1 MLVEENGTSMKGEQ
15 VVAEE
20 LNSPGDSEKR
30 VATSAL
36 MGLEYI
42 PKFDVL
48 KKSTDKSNLKWDN
61 IKLTIGD
68 KEILKDISGY
78 SNSGELTA
86 LMGPSGAGK
95 SSLLNVLAGRVLSGG
110 KKKIEGTISVNGTVV
125 RPENYRSKIAYVMQ
139 EDSIYATSTAREAL
153 EFSARLRLPDTID
166 IADRKALIDD
176 LLTSLGLDHVQN
188 TYVGSEFVR
197 GLSGGEKKRVAI
209 GIELVTNPSMLFLD
223 EPTSGLDSY
232 SALQVVKILRSLSQA
247 GCAVLC
253 TIHQPSA
260 EIFNEFDRIMMLT
273 KGSVMYYGDVVAMP
287 QKFEEMDFPIPQRT
301 NPADYVMLLA
311 QTLKPERM
319 PSYSDHLENRAID
332 VESGVGVTGNKNTKK
347 LGVTRTANFWVQAWY
362 LGVREGKNV
371 FRDKGAL
378 IAQIGVTIFLN
389 LLFGLIFRGVA
400 NLQDGVNDGI
410 PPNEAVRIAFGG
422 LTLVFTSAMFG
433 SAQGPLLTFPL
444 ERGVMIREY
453 QTGTY
458 GAFPYLLSKLVV
470 EIPRTLFISL
480 ITMVVVYWLIDFQGN
495 FIYLTFAIWLVSLAS
510 AGLAILLG
518 SVVPNAKMGQEFAPL
533 VLVPQLLFA
542 GVFVPTSQI
551 DPWLRWAQYLCTLK
565 YGMALGSIVEFGD
578 CDPAF
583 ENACENILEDNETDA
598 DQKGLYVG
606 VLFALF
612 IGFRLVSVL
621 ALTRRAKY
629 FAT

>member
-1 MLVEENGTSMKGEQ
+1 M
-15 VVAEE
+15 
-20 LNSPGDSEKR
+20 
-30 VATSAL
+30 
-36 MGLEYI
+36 
-42 PKFDVL
+42 
-48 KKSTDKSNLKWDN
+48 
-61 IKLTIGD
+61 
-68 KEILKDISGY
+68 
-78 SNSGELTA
+78 
-86 LMGPSGAGK
+86 
-95 SSLLNVLAGRVLSGG
+95 NVLAGRVLSRG
-110 KKKIEGTISVNGTVV
+110 KKKIDGTISVNGTVV

-153 EFSARLRLPDTID
+153 EFSARLRLPDTVSV
-166 IADRKALIDD
+166 ADRKALIDD
-176 LLTSLGLDHVQN
+176 LLTSLGLDHVQD

-260 EIFNEFDRIMMLT
+260 EIFNEFDRVLMLT
-273 KGSVMYYGDVVAMP
+273 RGSVMYYGDVATMP
-287 QKFEEMDFPIPQRT
+287 QKFAEMDFPIPQRT

-311 QTLKPERM
+311 QTLKADRM
-319 PSYSDHLENRAID
+319 PSYSDHLENRTDD
-332 VESGVGVTGNKNTKK
+332 VESGVGVTGNKDAKE
-347 LGVTRTANFWVQAWY
+347 LSFARTSNFWVQAWY
-362 LGVREGKNV
+362 LGIREGKNV

-378 IAQIGVTIFLN
+378 FAQIGVTIFLN
-389 LLFGLIFRGVA
+389 LLFGLIFRGVG
-400 NLQDGVNDGI
+400 NLEDNLA
-410 PPNEAVRIAFGG
+410 PPQIGESQAVDIAFGG

-458 GAFPYLLSKLVV
+458 GAFPYLLSKLMV
-470 EIPRTLFISL
+470 EIPKTLLVAL
-480 ITMVVVYWLIDFQGN
+480 ITMLVVYWLIDFQGN

-542 GVFVPTSQI
+542 GVFIPASNI
-551 DPWLRWAQYLCTLK
+551 DPWLNWAQYLCTLK
-565 YGMALGSIVEFGD
+565 YGMALGSIVEFGH
-578 CDPAF
+578 CDPQFAD
-583 ENACENILEDNETDA
+583 ACNTKLELNETYV

-606 VLFALF
+606 ILFALF